1 MSWSVIIPSIRTTL
15 ALTVLLRVIWIFNF
29 PDIIYGMTGGGPANQ
44 THIVTTWMISLT
56 QQGDYGR
63 ASALGLIVLVV
74 LPIITLYWVM
84 HNRGIHARKGPRR
97 QVQVVESAY
106 AQDWAGRPVHAR
118 FDQLRQARLI
128 TIHSTAD
135 EKYFLTPTDSLQ
147 PILEAA

>member
-1 MSWSVIIPSIRTTL
+1 MRFQRPALSGPLHVAWHIIL
-15 ALTVLLRVIWIFNF
+15 VVFGWLLFGGFWWAVL
-29 PDIIYGMTGGGPANQ
+29 
-44 THIVTTWMISLT
+44 
-56 QQGDYGR
+56 QQGPHSLSNIIWLL
-63 ASALGLIVLVV
+63 AIALVV

-135 EKYFLTPTDSLQ
+135 EKYFLTPADSLRS
-147 PILEAA
+147 LSKAV

>member
-1 MSWSVIIPSIRTTL
+1 MHSKRPALSGPLHVAWHAILVLFGWFLFGGFWWIIL
-15 ALTVLLRVIWIFNF
+15 
-29 PDIIYGMTGGGPANQ
+29 
-44 THIVTTWMISLT
+44 
-56 QQGDYGR
+56 QQGPHSLSGIIWLL
-63 ASALGLIVLVV
+63 ASALIV
-74 LPIITLYWVM
+74 LPIVTLYWVM